1 MAVISRAQMP
11 GWQDEL
17 REALRIDPVP
27 RICRGML
34 VAGDG
39 TRKGNPQE
47 IAERSLGIRSRRG
60 KLSNHRVL
68 GLTTIN

>member
-1 MAVISRAQMP
+1 MAVIAYAQMS

-17 REALRIDPVP
+17 REALGIDPVP
-27 RICRGML
+27 KICRVML

-39 TRKGNPQE
+39 TRKGKTQN
-47 IAERSLGIRSRRG
+47 IAERSLGIGPRRS

-68 GLTTIN
+68 GATTTN